1 MKNKKI
7 YLITGI
13 VIVLLLSAGVYGYF
27 INKERG
33 NTNVVDTNELKVIYS
48 NGDSIKLEKTDS
60 GLETTKSFS
69 IENKTNSDYNFN
81 LLLKDLNSS
90 VNINYL
96 KYKITSDD
104 SENNM
109 TDFKDISNSDNN
121 KDIVLIHN
129 AKVPSKT
136 TRTYKL
142 SIKYT
147 NNSIQNN
154 IIGKL
159 FIDKENNE
167 GTNTDIG
174 SNTGTNIG
182 STSSSLIQAMLRD
195 NTNVKERKSFNN
207 INAVN
212 TTGTIYKTN
221 KTEDGSDVYY
231 YSGNTTNN
239 WVKFGKIS
247 SPNTVYRGYYYN
259 GGDEYYLYADLE
271 DCNSSLNYGEECS
284 EYKLGNVG
292 DDIYWRIIRSNEDGS
307 VRLLYAGTSPDTVDG
322 VIGQSKYNLSYDD
335 PLYLGYM
342 YGTMGTLESNRTNEN
357 DSTVKSYIDNW
368 YQNNL
373 LANYDK
379 YISKSA
385 IYCND
390 RSTGDETYLKSS
402 IFHNGT
408 FFRITNYKPS
418 YKCGA
423 NISNGLFESTQSIA
437 DKFSTSKAGGGNGKL
452 KYPIALMTADEV
464 SFAGGKESDGFRGTH
479 SWYSSNGKNK
489 SITGIVAWWTMS
501 PASWLGT
508 IGKNSFAYDVQV
520 THYLKDNTY
529 YYGTLDF
536 NFSNALFG
544 VRPVISLSSC
554 NKVKSG
560 NGTPSN
566 PYEIDYNNSCN

>member
-1 MKNKKI
+1 MKNKKV
-7 YLITGI
+7 YLIIGI

-27 INKERG
+27 INKERE
-33 NTNVVDTNELKVIYS
+33 NTNVIVDTNELKVIYS
-48 NGDSIKLEKTDS
+48 NGDSIKLEKTNS
-60 GLETTKSFS
+60 GLEVTKIFS

-90 VNINYL
+90 INIKNL
-96 KYKITSDD
+96 KYKISSDD
-104 SENNM
+104 SENNIN
-109 TDFKDISNSDNN
+109 DFKDISNIDNTKN
-121 KDIVLIHN
+121 IVLIHN

-136 TRTYKL
+136 SKTYKVI
-142 SIKYT
+142 IKYAD
-147 NNSIQNN
+147 NSIQNN
-154 IIGKL
+154 TIGKL
-159 FIDKENNE
+159 FIDKENSA
-167 GTNTDIG
+167 G
-174 SNTGTNIG
+174 SNTD

-195 NTNVKERKSFNN
+195 NTNIKERKSFDK
-207 INAVN
+207 INTSN

-247 SPNTVYRGYYYN
+247 SPNTVYRGYNVNEEYALFSTFEECRQSYTYN
-259 GGDEYYLYADLE
+259 GD
-271 DCNSSLNYGEECS
+271 CS

-292 DDIYWRIIRSNEDGS
+292 DDIYWRIIRTNEDGS
-307 VRLLYAGTSPDTVDG
+307 VRLLYAGTSPDTING
-322 VIGQSKYNLSYDD
+322 VIGQSKFNSSFDD

-357 DSTVKSYIDNW
+357 DSTIKTYIDNW

-385 IYCND
+385 VYCND
-390 RSTGDETYLKSS
+390 RSVGNRTYLKSD
-402 IFHNGT
+402 IFHDGAYM
-408 FFRITNYKPS
+408 RMTNYNPS

-423 NISNGLFESTQSIA
+423 NISNGLFESTQSVA
-437 DKFSTSKAGGGNGKL
+437 DKFSVSTIGGGNGKL

-464 SFAGGKESDGFRGTH
+464 SFAGGKESDGFKA
-479 SWYSSNGKNK
+479 SCAWYNSNSKNK
-489 SITGIVAWWTMS
+489 SITGIGAWWTMS
-501 PASWLGT
+501 PATWLGT
-508 IGKNSFAYDVQV
+508 IGKNSYAIDVQAY
-520 THYLKDNTY
+520 HYLKDNSY
-529 YYGTLDF
+529 YYGALDF
-536 NFSNALFG
+536 NYIQAGFG

-560 NGTPSN
+560 NGTSSN